1 MRRSALRELKPNP
14 AMTRG
19 MKVER
24 APLQT
29 FFVEEEEEVLENFHR
44 WKIYRKEKENRGGEE
59 ERREFK
65 GQHITIARHPIQKAS
80 QNFRSVNNSMTWS
93 FFHLVFRTPEL
104 LVRSRATKMYLAR

>member
-29 FFVEEEEEVLENFHR
+29 FFVEEEEVLEKGHR
-44 WKIYRKEKENRGGEE
+44 WKIYRKEKKKGGG
-59 ERREFK
+59 RRNSK

>member
-1 MRRSALRELKPNP
+1 MRELKPNP

-29 FFVEEEEEVLENFHR
+29 FVEEEEEVLEKGHR
-44 WKIYRKEKENRGGEE
+44 WKMYREEKKKGKGE
-59 ERREFK
+59 ERRDFK

-80 QNFRSVNNSMTWS
+80 QNFRSVNSSMTWS

>member
-1 MRRSALRELKPNP
+1 MRELKPNP

-29 FFVEEEEEVLENFHR
+29 FFVEEEVLEKGHR
-44 WKIYRKEKENRGGEE
+44 WNIYRKEKKRGRGRE
-59 ERREFK
+59 ERRNFK

>member
-1 MRRSALRELKPNP
+1 MRELKPNP

-29 FFVEEEEEVLENFHR
+29 FFVEEEGLEKGHH
-44 WKIYRKEKENRGGEE
+44 WKIYKKEEKKEKGE
-59 ERREFK
+59 ERRNSK
-65 GQHITIARHPIQKAS
+65 GQHVTIARHPIQKAS

>member
-1 MRRSALRELKPNP
+1 MRELKPNP

-29 FFVEEEEEVLENFHR
+29 FFGEEEEVLGKGHR
-44 WKIYRKEKENRGGEE
+44 WKIYIKGEKGGE
-59 ERREFK
+59 EFK

>member
-1 MRRSALRELKPNP
+1 MRELKPNP

-29 FFVEEEEEVLENFHR
+29 FFVEEGLEKGHR
-44 WKIYRKEKENRGGEE
+44 WKIYRKKKRGRGE
-59 ERREFK
+59 ERRDFK
-65 GQHITIARHPIQKAS
+65 GQHVTIARHPIQKAS